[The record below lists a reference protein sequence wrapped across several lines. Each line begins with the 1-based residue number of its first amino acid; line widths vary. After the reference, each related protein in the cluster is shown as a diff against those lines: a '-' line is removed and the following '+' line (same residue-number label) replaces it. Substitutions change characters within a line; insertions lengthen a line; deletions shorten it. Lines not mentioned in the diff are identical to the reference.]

1 MTIDSNNVTTI
12 RPLPNTPNPTQ
23 QVAIMT
29 QSPTSVKPK
38 VDYAKRFSQE
48 FTLFLSCL
56 QMLSAFLAITTEIV
70 YLTAERSIPFATGIW
85 CGILYGLSGFTGVF
99 ASLRP
104 SKLIIV
110 SFLVMA
116 IIASLFSL
124 PGLIFPSMF
133 MYCHVFRVHPCHRVS
148 GVAHAML
155 VSQMVIASVQAVAA
169 VTSSV
174 MTCKAICGCCRPKRE
189 DRAVKYTV

>member
-1 MTIDSNNVTTI
+1 MIDANDGATTM
-12 RPLPNTPNPTQ
+12 RPLPNTPNSTQ
-23 QVAIMT
+23 QVAIMA
-29 QSPTSVKPK
+29 QSPPSVKPK
-38 VDYAKRFSQE
+38 IDYAKRFSQE

-56 QMLSAFLAITTEIV
+56 QMLSGFLAITTEIV
-70 YLTAERSIPFATGIW
+70 YLTGKQPIPFATGIW

-124 PGLIFPSMF
+124 PGLIFPTMF
-133 MYCHVFRVHPCHRVS
+133 MYFHVFQDNRQVS

-155 VSQMVIASVQAVAA
+155 VSQMVIASVQAIAA

-174 MTCKAICGCCRPKRE
+174 MTCKAICSCCRPKRE